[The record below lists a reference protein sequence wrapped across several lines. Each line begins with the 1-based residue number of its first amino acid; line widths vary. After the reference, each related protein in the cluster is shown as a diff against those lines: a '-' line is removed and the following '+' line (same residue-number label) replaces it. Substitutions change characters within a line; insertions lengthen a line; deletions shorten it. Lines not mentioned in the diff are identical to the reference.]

1 MNVTSTR
8 AALLAALAG
17 NLLIAITKFI
27 AAYWTGSSAM
37 LSEGFHSLVDTSNE
51 LLLLYGQHRA
61 GRPPDRTHPLGYGR
75 ELYFWSFIVAVL
87 IFGLGAGLALYEGVQ
102 HVLEPVPGGDYTVN
116 YVVLGLSFLFEL
128 ASWQVA
134 FRNFSNAKGDAGFW
148 EAILRSKD
156 PPAFI
161 VLLEDSAALIGLAIA
176 ACGIAA
182 ADFLDMPIFDG
193 VASIGIGL
201 LLALTAL
208 FLARESKSLLIG
220 EAASPEIT
228 QAIRRIAASDPAVE
242 RVVQLFTVHLAPDQV
257 VAFLELDLR
266 DLRTAQIEQAI
277 QRIEES
283 IQSEMPS
290 VIATYIKPPDASAPA
305 P

>member
-1 MNVTSTR
+1 VNVSTTR
-8 AALLAALAG
+8 AALYAALAG
-17 NLLIAITKFI
+17 NLLIAVTKFI
-27 AAYWTGSSAM
+27 AAFWTGSSAM

-51 LLLLYGQHRA
+51 LLLLHGQYRA
-61 GRPPDRTHPLGYGR
+61 RRPADRAHPLGHGR

-102 HVLEPVPGGDYTVN
+102 HVIEPVPSEDHTVN
-116 YVVLGLSFLFEL
+116 YVVLGVSFLFEA
-128 ASWQVA
+128 ASWRVA
-134 FRNFSNAKGDAGFW
+134 FANFRKAKGDAGFW

-176 ACGIAA
+176 AAGIAA
-182 ADFLDMPIFDG
+182 ADILDMPVLDG

-201 LLALTAL
+201 LLALTAF

-228 QAIRRIAASDPAVE
+228 AAIRKIAASDPAVQ

-257 VAFLELDLR
+257 VAILELDLA
-266 DLRTAQIEQAI
+266 DLRTAQIEEAVR
-277 QRIEES
+277 RIEHRIRTE
-283 IQSEMPS
+283 IPS
-290 VIATYIKPPDASAPA
+290 VVATYIKPPDAQAE
-305 P
+305 